1 VAEKGS
7 WDEGGGTGR
16 EPGPD
21 RDRAGPGTDS
31 GSSSGAGGPSRKG
44 FNPAWLLVPALGLL
58 LGGMGIASMNR
69 GPAPQSAPTVTVT
82 GPDATVVRPV
92 APIGTSTT
100 APGCDLA
107 FVSTSIRPPVQRI
120 QNDQTGG
127 YLDAPSGQDFVAVE
141 TTLTNSGTEGCYAT
155 AGYQRAHTSGNTY
168 YTGNGEAG
176 GQLSGG
182 RAVAQ
187 SIPAGKS
194 VKGAYVFQVPT
205 GSQVSSVRLRSNG
218 SEQWTIVNV
227 G

>member
-1 VAEKGS
+1 MAEKGS
-7 WDEGGGTGR
+7 WGEGDGTGR
-16 EPGPD
+16 EPGPA

-31 GSSSGAGGPSRKG
+31 GSSSGAGRPPRKG

-69 GPAPQSAPTVTVT
+69 GPEVETAPTVTVT

-100 APGCDLA
+100 APGCDLT
-107 FVSTSIRPPVQRI
+107 FVGTSIRPPVQRI

-127 YLDAPSGQDFVAVE
+127 YLDARSGREFVVVE
-141 TTLTNSGTEGCYAT
+141 ATLTNSGTEGCYAT
-155 AGYQRAHTSGNTY
+155 AGYQRVHTSGSTY
-168 YTGNGEAG
+168 YTGDEKAG

-187 SIPAGKS
+187 PIPAGKS

-218 SEQWTIVNV
+218 SEQWTIVNA